1 MTDEKNH
8 ANVTEV
14 LEKGINRKVV
24 VVMEQENQTNVV
36 ELLEKRNKRNA
47 VVKKRTIRPVCTAS
61 DTSCFFRCE
70 FKSLSKTSSDFKAI
84 SRQLSFTMAMELFS
98 FDCREIEKHFWSK
111 FSVKCAPCEVKYVFR
126 DTRTTEVVR
135 CTPLIS
141 AL

>member
-8 ANVTEV
+8 MNVTEV

-24 VVMEQENQTNVV
+24 VVMEEENLRNVV
-36 ELLEKRNKRNA
+36 EALEKRNKRNA
-47 VVKKRTIRPVCTAS
+47 VVKERTIRPVCTAS

-84 SRQLSFTMAMELFS
+84 SRQLSFTVAMELFS

-111 FSVKCAPCEVKYVFR
+111 FSVKCAPCEVKYFR
-126 DTRTTEVVR
+126 
-135 CTPLIS
+135 TPGQMQWFG
-141 AL
+141 ALY